1 MTVEELLGRMSSREI
16 SDWAVFFLLQHEEME
31 QNRRESERGSQAP
44 VEGKREAVMGQAA
57 QDAITRAREEQGL
70 DP

>member
-16 SDWAVFFLLQHEEME
+16 ADWAAFFLLQHEEL
-31 QNRRESERGSQAP
+31 ERSRAQSGAQAP

-57 QDAITRAREEQGL
+57 QDAISRARQEQGL